1 MAVNPI
7 PDGFHTVTPYF
18 LVEDVAAFLDFLA
31 RAFGAE
37 ETEKVQLP
45 DGSIAHAQV
54 QIGDSAVM
62 MGGARDEWKATPMF
76 MHLYVP
82 DADAVYAQALA
93 AGATSMQEPMDE
105 FYGDRTSGVKDPFGN
120 LWWLATHQED
130 VPPEEIEKRM
140 AAARGATGG

>member
-7 PDGFHTVTPYF
+7 
-18 LVEDVAAFLDFLA
+18 
-31 RAFGAE
+31 
-37 ETEKVQLP
+37 P

-54 QIGDSAVM
+54 QIGSSAVM
-62 MGGARDEWKATPMF
+62 VGGARDEWKALPMF

-82 DADAVYAQALA
+82 DADAVYAQAIA

-130 VPPEEIEKRM
+130 VPPRRSRSAWPPRAERRAGSRATRWRGSLPGRRPARPRCRR
-140 AAARGATGG
+140 AAPDGAGRSGRR